1 MKEGIFYGK
10 AKKFFRPINLNC
22 FNCKLSFYNKQWTYF
37 IEIKYI

>member
-22 FNCKLSFYNKQWTYF
+22 FNCKLSFLQQTMDLFYRD
-37 IEIKYI
+37 

>member
-22 FNCKLSFYNKQWTYF
+22 FNCKLSFFTTNNGL
-37 IEIKYI
+37 IL